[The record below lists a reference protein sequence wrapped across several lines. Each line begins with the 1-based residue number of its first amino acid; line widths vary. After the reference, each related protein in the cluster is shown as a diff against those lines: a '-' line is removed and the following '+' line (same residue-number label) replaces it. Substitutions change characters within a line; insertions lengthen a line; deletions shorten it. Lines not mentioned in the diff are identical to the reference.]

1 MFFFFNL
8 GVEKT
13 QTRKLSWIQRA
24 LSRRKRLQYNEAI
37 PEQQENHMRKSS
49 NKKGSHRRWND
60 RAKGLGTC
68 REKSLN
74 SDNVYTEN
82 QKLLVLIIFHH

>member
-1 MFFFFNL
+1 MCFFFFNL

-49 NKKGSHRRWND
+49 NKKAATGGGMI
-60 RAKGLGTC
+60 GLKALGHA
-68 REKSLN
+68 EKNL
-74 SDNVYTEN
+74 
-82 QKLLVLIIFHH
+82 